1 MRSSQNA
8 LESEYWHPIAG
19 PYSIVRREAQGF
31 FMDRRRR
38 GLDGCHLFYAKP
50 GVAMEALS

>member
-1 MRSSQNA
+1 MRRFQNA

-38 GLDGCHLFYAKP
+38 GLDSCHLFYAKP